1 MGLLDKTKSPVN
13 TSLLPSGSVPSNS
26 ASSAKVTTT
35 TTNLKISG
43 NKKASYSFYN
53 ENNNSEVSSNI
64 L

>member
-35 TTNLKISG
+35 TNLKISG